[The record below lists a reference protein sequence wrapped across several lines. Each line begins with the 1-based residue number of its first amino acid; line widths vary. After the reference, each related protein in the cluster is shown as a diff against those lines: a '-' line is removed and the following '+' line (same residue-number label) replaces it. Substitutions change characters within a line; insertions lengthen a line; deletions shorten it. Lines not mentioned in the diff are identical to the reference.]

1 MKKIISLLATI
12 AMMATM
18 VTSVSA
24 AEIDNNAPVTE
35 TVITEITAEEFESD
49 WVGEALPEGQKAYLV
64 EATATGL
71 DLSVVRAGSTAAA
84 KKKRTGVLLMMAEY
98 ELIFDSVD
106 NVAAVYG
113 VDGIAGFTSEPKKA
127 YAIALGT
134 NTITGAYPTTT
145 DTATTAVTA
154 EDAYVTAFVVTT
166 TGPVNG
172 TVKASYKVSSF
183 DSDSQTGTKDFNNEL
198 GNVAYTVNGEAGK
211 AVTLG
216 AAGGEDEEKVTEVV
230 TSDKIDLEAANG
242 VKGAAWDV
250 TIKNFDSEKAYMAT
264 FTNLDNGEVR
274 RGYSDE
280 IDVSKFAETTGD
292 VSFAVIMKLLT
303 VTNVGLDIAIQ

>member
-24 AEIDNNAPVTE
+24 ASIAANAPV
-35 TVITEITAEEFESD
+35 VDTAIVELTADSFENE
-49 WVGEALPEGQKAYLV
+49 WVGEALPAGEKAYLV
-64 EATATGL
+64 DINVSGL
-71 DLSVVRAGSTAAA
+71 DLEMACAGKTNVL
-84 KKKRTGVLLMMAEY
+84 KKKRSGVGLMYAGY
-98 ELIFDSVD
+98 ELKFDSTD
-106 NVAAVYG
+106 NIGAVYTM
-113 VDGIAGFTSEPKKA
+113 DGIAGGSSIEKTVNSIFLATKPTE
-127 YAIALGT
+127 
-134 NTITGAYPTTT
+134 AYPTIADGAAATPATDAFIYQFVITT
-145 DTATTAVTA
+145 KGEVTGTPVAELKISEFASDT
-154 EDAYVTAFVVTT
+154 
-166 TGPVNG
+166 
-172 TVKASYKVSSF
+172 
-183 DSDSQTGTKDFNNEL
+183 QTGTQEFTDAL
-198 GNVAYTVNGEAGK
+198 GNISYTVDGEAATTVTFGK
-211 AVTLG
+211 
-216 AAGGEDEEKVTEVV
+216 EEVIVPPTTEVV
-230 TSDKIDLEAANG
+230 LSDKIDLEAADG

-280 IDVSKFAETTGD
+280 IDVSAFAETTGD

>member
-24 AEIDNNAPVTE
+24 AEVANNNPVVDTSFVE
-35 TVITEITAEEFESD
+35 LTADEYLND
-49 WVGEALPEGQKAYLV
+49 WVGEELPEGQKAYLV
-64 EATATGL
+64 DINVSGL
-71 DLSVVRAGSTAAA
+71 DLEVACAGKTNVL
-84 KKKRTGVLLMMAEY
+84 KKKRTGVSLMYGGY
-98 ELIFDSVD
+98 ELRFDSTDNIVRVD
-106 NVAAVYG
+106 SM
-113 VDGIAGFTSEPKKA
+113 DGIAGGSSVEK
-127 YAIALGT
+127 
-134 NTITGAYPTTT
+134 
-145 DTATTAVTA
+145 
-154 EDAYVTAFVVTT
+154 
-166 TGPVNG
+166 
-172 TVKASYKVSSF
+172 TVKALFAPTKATEGYPTIDDGAAAATATDVMLYQFVITVKGEV
-183 DSDSQTGTKDFNNEL
+183 TGTPVSEFKVTRFESDASKESQNFGADKDKKPS
-198 GNVAYTVNGEAGK
+198 YTVNGEAATTVTFGK
-211 AVTLG
+211 
-216 AAGGEDEEKVTEVV
+216 EEVIVPPTTEVV
-230 TSDKIDLEAANG
+230 LSDKIDLEAADG

-280 IDVSKFAETTGD
+280 IDVSAFAETTGD

>member
-24 AEIDNNAPVTE
+24 ASLANNAPVVE
-35 TVITEITAEEFESD
+35 TTVTKLTADEYYNDWMEED
-49 WVGEALPEGQKAYLV
+49 LPEGQTAYLV
-64 EATATGL
+64 EVSASGL
-71 DLSVVRAGSTAAA
+71 DLSSVRSGSSATKKNRRNGVILMYAGY
-84 KKKRTGVLLMMAEY
+84 KMN
-98 ELIFDSVD
+98 FDNLD
-106 NVAAVYG
+106 NVAGVYS
-113 VDGIAGFTSEPKKA
+113 IEGFTANSATEKTLNGLKNYDDPA
-127 YAIALGT
+127 A
-134 NTITGAYPTTT
+134 AYPVSSSTNSTEV
-145 DTATTAVTA
+145 TATDLNIHTYIVTVTDDVVGTPVA
-154 EDAYVTAFVVTT
+154 EFKITEFVESSSV
-166 TGPVNG
+166 
-172 TVKASYKVSSF
+172 ASQNF
-183 DSDSQTGTKDFNNEL
+183 SDTIE
-198 GNVAYTVNGEAGK
+198 YTVNGEA
-211 AVTLG
+211 ATTVTF
-216 AAGGEDEEKVTEVV
+216 AADKGGEDEEKVTEVV
-230 TSDKIDLEAANG
+230 TSDKIDLEAADG

-250 TIKNFDSEKAYMAT
+250 TIKNFDSAKAYMAT